1 MWLFLYTCYALI
13 TVTGALLTAA
23 VVQGFAGIQVLG
35 AGHPAF
41 GFFTTIVFLLTQTA
55 VIFFFVATGVSVRDF
70 VRERGLGPDLVRR
83 SRRAHGRVSGQTTL
97 SLPLVMASAISGGAS
112 AAAAIPRWL
121 HLAVV
126 AVTYAHF
133 LMLVVMQHRAFRTQ
147 TAIVVQMAELV
158 RSSED
163 EASEGGASEGEDGD
177 DDDGAGAEQQ

>member
-1 MWLFLYTCYALI
+1 MWLFLYTCYVLI
-13 TVTGALLTAA
+13 AASGALLTAA

-70 VRERGLGPDLVRR
+70 VRERGLAPDLYQR

-97 SLPLVMASAISGGAS
+97 SLPLIMASAISGGAS
-112 AAAAIPRWL
+112 AAAAIPRWM

-133 LMLVVMQHRAFRTQ
+133 LLLVVMQHRAFRTQ
-147 TAIVVQMAELV
+147 TAIVVEMAELA
-158 RSSED
+158 RDSE
-163 EASEGGASEGEDGD
+163 SEDGD
-177 DDDGAGAEQQ
+177 DDDGAGAEEQ

>member
-1 MWLFLYTCYALI
+1 MWPFLYTCYILV
-13 TVTGALLTAA
+13 TVTGVLLTAA

-70 VRERGLGPDLVRR
+70 ARERGLAPDLVQR
-83 SRRAHGRVSGQTTL
+83 SRRAHGPVSGQTTL
-97 SLPLVMASAISGGAS
+97 ALLLVMATAVSGGAS
-112 AAAAIPRWL
+112 AAAAIPSWL
-121 HLAVV
+121 HLAVA

-133 LMLVVMQHRAFRTQ
+133 LLLVVMQHRAFRTQ
-147 TAIVVQMAELV
+147 TAIIVQMAVSV
-158 RSSED
+158 RSAEA
-163 EASEGGASEGEDGD
+163 EASEDEDGD

>member
-13 TVTGALLTAA
+13 AVTWTLFTAA
-23 VVQGFAGIQVLG
+23 VAQGFTGISVLG
-35 AGHPAF
+35 AAHPAF

-70 VRERGLGPDLVRR
+70 VRERGLAPELITR
-83 SRRAHGRVSGQTTL
+83 SRRAHGAVSGQTTL
-97 SLPLVMASAISGGAS
+97 SLLLVIGAAVSGGAF

-121 HLAVV
+121 HLAAV

-147 TAIVVQMAELV
+147 TGIIVRMAELA
-158 RSSED
+158 R
-163 EASEGGASEGEDGD
+163 SEGQDGD
-177 DDDGAGAEQQ
+177 DDHGAGAEQQ

>member
-13 TVTGALLTAA
+13 AVTGTLLTAA
-23 VVQGFAGIQVLG
+23 VAQGFTGISVLG

-70 VRERGLGPDLVRR
+70 VRERGLAPDLITR
-83 SRRAHGRVSGQTTL
+83 SRRAHGPVSGQTTL
-97 SLPLVMASAISGGAS
+97 SLLLVIGAAVSGGAF

-121 HLAVV
+121 HLAAV

-147 TAIVVQMAELV
+147 TGIIVRMAELA
-158 RSSED
+158 R
-163 EASEGGASEGEDGD
+163 SEGQDGD
-177 DDDGAGAEQQ
+177 DDHGAGAEQQ

>member
-13 TVTGALLTAA
+13 AVTGTLFTAA
-23 VVQGFAGIQVLG
+23 VAQGFTGVSVLG
-35 AGHPAF
+35 AAHPAF

-70 VRERGLGPDLVRR
+70 VRERGLAPDLITR
-83 SRRAHGRVSGQTTL
+83 SRRAHGPVSGQTTL
-97 SLPLVMASAISGGAS
+97 SLLLVIGTAVSGGAS

-147 TAIVVQMAELV
+147 TGIIVQMADLA
-158 RSSED
+158 R
-163 EASEGGASEGEDGD
+163 SEGQDGD
-177 DDDGAGAEQQ
+177 DDHGAGAEQQ

>member
-13 TVTGALLTAA
+13 TVTGVLLTAA

-70 VRERGLGPDLVRR
+70 VRERGLGPDLIQR

-158 RSSED
+158 RSED
-163 EASEGGASEGEDGD
+163 EASEGEDGD

>member
-13 TVTGALLTAA
+13 TVTGVLFTAA
-23 VVQGFAGIQVLG
+23 VVQGFAGIPVLG

-70 VRERGLGPDLVRR
+70 VRERGLGPDLIQR

-97 SLPLVMASAISGGAS
+97 SLPLVMATAISGGAS
-112 AAAAIPRWL
+112 AAAAIPRWV
-121 HLAVV
+121 HLAV
-126 AVTYAHF
+126 AALAYAHF

-147 TAIVVQMAELV
+147 TAIVVEMAGLA
-158 RSSED
+158 RD
-163 EASEGGASEGEDGD
+163 SEGEDGD
-177 DDDGAGAEQQ
+177 DDDGSGAEQQ

>member
-13 TVTGALLTAA
+13 AVTGTLFTAA
-23 VVQGFAGIQVLG
+23 VAQGFTGVSVLG
-35 AGHPAF
+35 AAHPAF

-70 VRERGLGPDLVRR
+70 VRERGLAPDLITR
-83 SRRAHGRVSGQTTL
+83 SRRAHGPVSGQTTL
-97 SLPLVMASAISGGAS
+97 SLLLVIGTAVSGGAS

-121 HLAVV
+121 HLAVA

-147 TAIVVQMAELV
+147 TGIIVQMADLA
-158 RSSED
+158 R
-163 EASEGGASEGEDGD
+163 SEGQDGD
-177 DDDGAGAEQQ
+177 DDHGAGAEQQ

>member
-55 VIFFFVATGVSVRDF
+55 VIFFFVTTGVSVRDF
-70 VRERGLGPDLVRR
+70 VRERGLGPDLLQR
-83 SRRAHGRVSGQTTL
+83 SRRAHGPVSGQATL
-97 SLPLVMASAISGGAS
+97 SLLLIMGTAISGGAA

-121 HLAVV
+121 HLAVA

-147 TAIVVQMAELV
+147 TAIVVEMAELA
-158 RSSED
+158 RDSET
-163 EASEGGASEGEDGD
+163 EDGD
-177 DDDGAGAEQQ
+177 DDDGSGAEQQ

>member
-13 TVTGALLTAA
+13 TVTGTLLTAA

-55 VIFFFVATGVSVRDF
+55 VIFFFVTTGVSVRDF
-70 VRERGLGPDLVRR
+70 VRERGLAPDLLQR
-83 SRRAHGRVSGQTTL
+83 SRRAHGPVSGQATL
-97 SLPLVMASAISGGAS
+97 SLLLIMATAVSGGAA

-121 HLAVV
+121 HLAVA

-133 LMLVVMQHRAFRTQ
+133 VMLVVMQHRAFRTQ
-147 TAIVVQMAELV
+147 TAIVVQMADLV
-158 RSSED
+158 RS
-163 EASEGGASEGEDGD
+163 SEGEDGD

>member
-23 VVQGFAGIQVLG
+23 VVQGFTGIQVLG
-35 AGHPAF
+35 AAHPAF

-55 VIFFFVATGVSVRDF
+55 VIFFFVSTGVSVRDF
-70 VRERGLGPDLVRR
+70 VREQRLGPDLVQR
-83 SRRAHGRVSGQTTL
+83 SRRAHGPVSGQATL
-97 SLPLVMASAISGGAS
+97 SLLLVMATAVSGGAA

-121 HLAVV
+121 HLAVA

-147 TAIVVQMAELV
+147 TGIVVQMAGLV
-158 RSSED
+158 RS
-163 EASEGGASEGEDGD
+163 SEGEDGD
-177 DDDGAGAEQQ
+177 DDDRAGAEQQ

>member
-13 TVTGALLTAA
+13 TVSGLLLTAA
-23 VVQGFAGIQVLG
+23 VVQGFTGIQVLG

-41 GFFTTIVFLLTQTA
+41 GFFTTIVFLLTQTT

-70 VRERGLGPDLVRR
+70 VRDRGLTPELIRR

-97 SLPLVMASAISGGAS
+97 SLALIMASAISGGAG
-112 AAAAIPRWL
+112 AAAAVPRWL

-126 AVTYAHF
+126 ATTYAHF
-133 LMLVVMQHRAFRTQ
+133 LVLVVMQHRAFRAQ
-147 TAIVVQMAELV
+147 TAIVVQMADMV
-158 RSSED
+158 R
-163 EASEGGASEGEDGD
+163 GSEGEDGD

>member
-13 TVTGALLTAA
+13 TVSGLLLTAA
-23 VVQGFAGIQVLG
+23 VAQGFAGIQVLG

-70 VRERGLGPDLVRR
+70 VRERGLAPDLIVR
-83 SRRAHGRVSGQTTL
+83 SRRAHGPVSGQTTL
-97 SLPLVMASAISGGAS
+97 AILLVMATAVSGGAS

-121 HLAVV
+121 HLAVS

-147 TAIVVQMAELV
+147 TAIVVRMAGMA
-158 RSSED
+158 R
-163 EASEGGASEGEDGD
+163 ASEGEDGD
-177 DDDGAGAEQQ
+177 DDHGAGAEQR

>member
-13 TVTGALLTAA
+13 TVTGVLFTAA
-23 VVQGFAGIQVLG
+23 VVQGFAGIPVLG

-70 VRERGLGPDLVRR
+70 VRERGLGPDLIQR

-97 SLPLVMASAISGGAS
+97 SLPLVMATAISGGAS
-112 AAAAIPRWL
+112 AAAAIPRWV
-121 HLAVV
+121 HLAV
-126 AVTYAHF
+126 AALAYAHF

-147 TAIVVQMAELV
+147 TAIVVEMAGLA
-158 RSSED
+158 RD
-163 EASEGGASEGEDGD
+163 SEGKDGD

>member
-13 TVTGALLTAA
+13 TVTGVLFTAA
-23 VVQGFAGIQVLG
+23 VVQGFAGIPVLG

-70 VRERGLGPDLVRR
+70 VRERGLGPDLLQR
-83 SRRAHGRVSGQTTL
+83 SRRAHGPVSGQATL
-97 SLPLVMASAISGGAS
+97 SLLLIMGTAISGGAS
-112 AAAAIPRWL
+112 AAAAIPRWM

-126 AVTYAHF
+126 ALTYAHF

-147 TAIVVQMAELV
+147 TAIVVEMAELA
-158 RSSED
+158 RDSET
-163 EASEGGASEGEDGD
+163 EDGD